1 MVNSMISSREQ
12 RGDRFEKFGDKVST
26 DANLFSP
33 NLQKESQLDG
43 VAMRAIF
50 SSVIV
55 FDA

>member
-1 MVNSMISSREQ
+1 MITGREE
-12 RGDRFEKFGDKVST
+12 RGDRFEKFGDKVSS
-26 DANLFSP
+26 DENLFSP
-33 NLQKESQLDG
+33 NSQKESQFDG